1 MTTSSDL
8 SIEEIRA
15 IEAARQQQKRARQRR
30 DELSTHVDV
39 LDELDGGAEL
49 HSQPTRDD
57 VADFFGVDPARLSTL
72 LNSHAE
78 EFAADGWQP
87 KHPHRCATDLWS
99 LQAIVRMGLLLDCE
113 WDPSTFHRPH
123 TTPNPVAAQLRY
135 LLGLGSLPTVFSTGG
150 TRISQCAALHAKA
163 TRIVEHV
170 HNEDPA
176 VIWAELQQ
184 AERYELQALVVAL
197 AAVVP
202 IDQPNLT
209 SWLKDISG
217 SDGEGGSVPKGLALL
232 VPQPNTLYRRRATG
246 RSSRRRRNSNRVAV
260 Q

>member
-15 IEAARQQQKRARQRR
+15 IEAARLQQKRARQRR
-30 DELSTHVDV
+30 DELSRHVDV
-39 LDELDGGAEL
+39 LDELDAGAEL
-49 HSQPTRDD
+49 PSQPTRAD
-57 VADFFGVDPARLSTL
+57 VANFFDVDPARLSRL
-72 LNSHAE
+72 LNSHAD
-78 EFAADGWQP
+78 EFAEDGWRP
-87 KHPHRCATDLWS
+87 DHPHRRAADLWS
-99 LQAIVRMGLLLDCE
+99 MRAIVRMGLLLDCE

-135 LLGLGSLPTVFSTGG
+135 LLGHGNLPAVYSTEA

-197 AAVVP
+197 AAAVP
-202 IDQPNLT
+202 IDQHHLT
-209 SWLKDISG
+209 RWLQEISG
-217 SDGEGGSVPKGLALL
+217 RDGEGGSVAKGLALL
-232 VPQPNTLYRRRATG
+232 IPQPNTLYRRRATG
-246 RSSRRRRNSNRVAV
+246 RSSRRRRKPNHAAV